1 MCPKA
6 GVTEDF
12 TLSEFDGGNKF
23 GLMATRDKNGR
34 RSFSLQDATVIRA
47 RQLTMGELT
56 EAELPAEIEQVWSA
70 DDWSLGVGG
79 VNHRKDLF
87 KVAITKKVDISEPG
101 LMRLARELR
110 ATTYDSVPTNFEP
123 TGFAIAPFDTGG
135 TSALTMEIWAFVGR
149 HTYSL
154 TISGDDNVWVRNSSA
169 GPQALDVYYRNG
181 IQYSKYVVAP
191 AWYGGSDCADCAMLY
206 IYKDPN
212 TSTWTPSTLTAG
224 RFKFMAKTRN
234 ASNNQILWGGNH
246 IFDTGLTLSGDH
258 TDSDTTLTLNAST
271 IGIIAVNDIVMMGA
285 AGAQEL
291 MLVTAISASDPHL
304 TVVRGYGTAASDPS
318 GGEKIFLYQ
327 PHVIKNSTEP
337 TNSGS
342 WSSPTTIGED
352 DQPITG
358 LAVDGDSTTLFIA
371 KTDGVY
377 SHGLDSAGVLVTR
390 NITAEFRQFGHSGNF
405 HGIYAWNGHILLPVG
420 TGGLL
425 DLDLSTGI
433 ITDIS
438 LSVLAP
444 DQTNLHGRVL
454 AMHGDTQQ
462 LFMLVKDTTEQK
474 LHLVMAKLVTA
485 ADGTQFRYYV
495 LQEMG
500 AGAAIDDIQSNI
512 MVDTALDNHRRVWI
526 GFTESSVS
534 TVPQYYP
541 FGKIDDDVGDG
552 FTDDTDAQVV
562 TVEFDKNLPNVPMH
576 ISSIEIKSNNLS
588 AGSRRIDTDFR
599 VDRAINTSGTAV
611 YTTGPAFSTSPVQQF
626 DFPHGTFGKLLE
638 LRIKPVLSAIGTTS
652 PEVVS
657 IRVIWQIQPDPREII
672 PMRIYLA
679 DGQQKLNGA
688 TGGSPRKL
696 LEQLRK
702 WDKTASDL
710 VLGTPNKDL
719 DRSVLM
725 IPGSLRVTEVANE
738 PGRRSEYIAE
748 FDLVRV

>member
-1 MCPKA
+1 MAKA
-6 GVTEDF
+6 GITDDF

-23 GLMATRDKNGR
+23 GLMAARTKSGR
-34 RSFSLQDATVIRA
+34 RFVIQDATVIRN
-47 RQLTMGELT
+47 RQLAMGELT
-56 EAELPAEIEQVWSA
+56 EAELPAEIEQVWAA
-70 DDWSLGVGG
+70 DDWTLGIGG
-79 VNHRKDLF
+79 INQRKDPF
-87 KVAITKKVDISEPG
+87 KVAITKKVDLSEPG

-110 ATTYDSVPTNFEP
+110 ATTYDSNPTNFEP

-135 TSALTMEIWAFVGR
+135 TAALTMQIWAFVGR
-149 HTYSL
+149 EPYSL
-154 TISGDDNVWVRNSSA
+154 TISGDDTAWVKETA
-169 GPQALDVYYRNG
+169 PQALDVYYRNG
-181 IQYSKYVVAP
+181 IQFSKYVVAP

-206 IYKDPN
+206 AYKDPN
-212 TSTWTPSTLTAG
+212 TATWTASTLTAG
-224 RFKFMAKTRN
+224 RFKFMVRARN
-234 ASNNQILWGGNH
+234 SSNNQILWGGNH
-246 IFDTGLTLSGDH
+246 IFDTGLTVNGSH
-258 TDSDTTLTLNAST
+258 NTSVTALTVQLVDATSA
-271 IGIIAVNDIVMMGA
+271 IAVNDIVLVGA

-291 MLVTAISASDPHL
+291 MLVTAVASTEL
-304 TVVRGYGTAASDPS
+304 TVVRAYGS
-318 GGEKIFLYQ
+318 GTSSPADDAKVYLYQ
-327 PHVIKNSTEP
+327 PHVIKNSVDP

-342 WSSPTTIGED
+342 WTSATKIGED

-377 SHGLDSAGVLVTR
+377 SHGLDENGVLVTR

-425 DLDLSTGI
+425 DLNLSTGI
-433 ITDIS
+433 VSDIS

-444 DQTNLHGRVL
+444 DQAFLHGRVL
-454 AMHGDTQQ
+454 AMHGDPQH
-462 LFMLVKDTTEQK
+462 LFMLVKDTTTEK

-485 ADGTQFRYYV
+485 GGETQFRYYV

-500 AGAAIDDIQSNI
+500 AGGAIADVQSNI
-512 MVDTALDNHRRVWI
+512 MVDTALDNHRRVWM
-526 GFTESSVS
+526 GFTESAIE
-534 TVPQYYP
+534 TAPQYYP
-541 FGKIDDDVGDG
+541 FGKVDDDVGDG
-552 FTDDTDAQVV
+552 FTNDTDAEVI

-588 AGSRRIDTDFR
+588 AGTRRIDTDFR
-599 VDRAINTSGTAV
+599 IDRAINTAGTAV
-611 YTTGPAFSTSPVQQF
+611 YQPGPAFSTSPVQQF
-626 DFPHGTFGKLLE
+626 DLPHGTFGKLLE

-679 DGQQKLNGA
+679 DGQQKLNGS

-696 LEQLRK
+696 LDQLNA
-702 WDKTASDL
+702 WDQTASDL
-710 VLGTPNKDL
+710 VLGTPNKDP

-725 IPGSLRVTEVANE
+725 IPGSLKVTEVANE
-738 PGRRSEYIAE
+738 PGRRPEYVAE
-748 FDLVRV
+748 FDLVKV

>member
-1 MCPKA
+1 MPKA
-6 GVTEDF
+6 GITHDF
-12 TLSEFDGGNKF
+12 SLSEYDGGNKF
-23 GLMATRDKNGR
+23 GLMAARNKNEQR
-34 RSFSLQDATVIRA
+34 PFALQDAQTIRA

-56 EAELPAEIEQVWSA
+56 EAELPAEIEQVWSVGTGQ
-70 DDWSLGVGG
+70 LGIGG
-79 VNHRKDLF
+79 INHRKDPG
-87 KVAITKKVDISEPG
+87 KVALTTKVDTSEPNI
-101 LMRLARELR
+101 MRLARELR
-110 ATTYDSVPTNFEP
+110 TTTYDVNPTNFEP
-123 TGFAIAPFDTGG
+123 SGFAIAPFDTGG

-149 HTYSL
+149 EPYSL
-154 TISGDDNVWVRNSSA
+154 TISGDDNAWVKETA
-169 GPQALDVYYRNG
+169 PQALDVYYRNG
-181 IQYSKYVVAP
+181 IQFSKYVVTP

-212 TSTWTPSTLTAG
+212 TATWTASTITAG

-234 ASNNQILWGGNH
+234 AAGDEILWGGNH
-246 IFDTGLTLSGDH
+246 VFDTGFTLSGDH
-258 TDSDTTLTLNAST
+258 TSSDTTLDLNADPTAT
-271 IGIIAVNDIVMMGA
+271 ISVNDIVMMGA
-285 AGAQEL
+285 AGSQEL
-291 MLVTAISASDPHL
+291 MLVTAVAASAPHL
-304 TVVRGYGTAASDPS
+304 TVVRGYGTAASDPA

-327 PHVIKNSTEP
+327 PHVIKNSTDP
-337 TNSGS
+337 SNSGS
-342 WSSPTTIGED
+342 WTTATAIGED

-358 LAVDGDSTTLFIA
+358 LAVDGDSTTLFVA

-377 SHGLDSAGVLVTR
+377 SHGLDENDNAVTL
-390 NITAEFRQFGHSGNF
+390 NLTTEFRLFGHTGNF

-425 DLDLSTGI
+425 DLNLSTGI
-433 ITDIS
+433 ISDIS

-454 AMHGDTQQ
+454 ALHGDPQH
-462 LFMLVKDTTEQK
+462 LFMLVKDTGSEK
-474 LHLVMAKLVTA
+474 LHLVMAKLVS
-485 ADGTQFRYYV
+485 ADGVTQFRYYV

-500 AGAAIDDIQSNI
+500 AGATIADIQSNI

-526 GFTESSVS
+526 GFTESAVN

-562 TVEFDKNLPNVPMH
+562 TVEFDKNLPNVPAH

-588 AGSRRIDTDFR
+588 PGTRRIDTDFR
-599 VDRAINTSGTAV
+599 VDRAINVAGAAV
-611 YTTGPAFSTSPVQQF
+611 YTTGPAFSTSPVQEF

-638 LRIKPVLSAIGTTS
+638 LRIKPVLSAVGTTS

-657 IRVIWQIQPDPREII
+657 IRVIWQIQPNPREII
-672 PMRIYLA
+672 PMRIYVA
-679 DGQQKLNGA
+679 DGQQLLNGA

-696 LEQLRK
+696 LDQLSK
-702 WDKTASDL
+702 WDKSPSDL
-710 VLGTPNKDL
+710 ILGTPNKDA

-738 PGRRSEYIAE
+738 PGRRPEQIVS

>member
-1 MCPKA
+1 MPKA
-6 GVTEDF
+6 GVTDDF

-23 GLMATRDKNGR
+23 GLMGARDKNGR
-34 RSFSLQDATVIRA
+34 RQFSLKDANIILN
-47 RQLTMGELT
+47 RQLAMGELT
-56 EAELPAEIEQVWSA
+56 ESELPAEIEQVWPA
-70 DDWSLGVGG
+70 DDWGLGIGG
-79 VNHRKDLF
+79 INHRKDPF
-87 KVAITKKVDISEPG
+87 KVAVTKKVDISEPG

-110 ATTYDSVPTNFEP
+110 ATTYDTNPTNFEP
-123 TGFAIAPFDTGG
+123 SGFAIAPFDTGG
-135 TSALTMEIWAFVGR
+135 TSALTMQIWAFVGR
-149 HTYSL
+149 EPYSL
-154 TISGDDNVWVRNSSA
+154 TISGDDNAWVKEA
-169 GPQALDVYYRNG
+169 TPQALNVYYRNG
-181 IQYSKYVVAP
+181 IQFSKYVVAP

-206 IYKDPN
+206 IFKDPN
-212 TSTWTPSTLTAG
+212 TATWTASTITAG

-234 ASNNQILWGGNH
+234 ASNNPVLWGGNH
-246 IFDTGLTLSGDH
+246 IFNTGFTLSGDH
-258 TDSDTTLTLNAST
+258 TDSDTTLDLNADPTAT
-271 IGIIAVNDIVMMGA
+271 ISVNDIVMMGA
-285 AGAQEL
+285 AGSQEL
-291 MLVTAISASDPHL
+291 MLVTAVSASAPHL
-304 TVVRGYGTAASDPS
+304 TVVRGYGTAASDPA
-318 GGEKIFLYQ
+318 GGEAIFLYQ
-327 PHVIKNSTEP
+327 PNVVKNTVDP
-337 TNSGS
+337 TNSGA
-342 WSSPTTIGED
+342 WTTATKIGED

-377 SHGLDSAGVLVTR
+377 SHGLDENGILVTR

-420 TGGLL
+420 PGGLL
-425 DLDLSTGI
+425 DLNLSTGI

-454 AMHGDTQQ
+454 AMHGDPQQ
-462 LFMLVKDTTEQK
+462 LFMLVKDTTAEK
-474 LHLVMAKLVTA
+474 LHLIMAKLVTST
-485 ADGTQFRYYV
+485 DGTQFRYYV

-500 AGAAIDDIQSNI
+500 AGATIADIQTNM
-512 MVDTALDNHRRVWI
+512 MVDTALDNHRRVWM
-526 GFTESSVS
+526 GFTEASVS

-638 LRIKPVLSAIGTTS
+638 LRIKPVLSAVGTTS

-657 IRVIWQIQPDPREII
+657 VRVIWQIQPDPREII

-696 LEQLRK
+696 LDQLNE
-702 WDKTASDL
+702 WDQTASDL
-710 VLGTPNKDL
+710 VLGTPNKDP

-725 IPGSLRVTEVANE
+725 IPGSLRVTEVSNE
-738 PGRRSEYIAE
+738 PGRRPEYIAE
-748 FDLVRV
+748 FDLVKV